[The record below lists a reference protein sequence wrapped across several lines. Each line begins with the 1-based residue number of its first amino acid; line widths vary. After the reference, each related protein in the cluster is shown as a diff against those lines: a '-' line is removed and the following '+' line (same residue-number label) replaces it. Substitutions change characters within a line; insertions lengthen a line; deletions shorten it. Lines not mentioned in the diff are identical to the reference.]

1 MRMPAATAP
10 SIDAIKIGDTPL
22 LDVSFAFPEL
32 GDKVK
37 IVAKA
42 EWANPGG
49 SVKDRAAF
57 FIVKDALKTGKLAG
71 GKVLLDSSSGNT
83 GIAYAWLGARLG
95 VKVALAVPGS
105 IARQRRAILEA
116 YGVELFF
123 TDPLEGSDGA
133 IREVRLMLKAEPGR
147 YWYADQYSN
156 PMTWRSHFETTGA
169 EIFEQTGGKVTHFV
183 AGLGTS
189 GTFVGA
195 GRRLRE
201 LNTNIR
207 LISMEPDGPMHGL
220 EGLKHME
227 TSIIPQIYDD
237 SVADSR
243 IQIATEEAQAAAR
256 TLGRS
261 GGILLGPS
269 GGANLAAALRLG
281 RDLAAQGREAVIATM
296 FCDSGER
303 YLGERF
309 WAP

>member
-1 MRMPAATAP
+1 MPDTAARNIET
-10 SIDAIKIGDTPL
+10 IKVGNTPL

-32 GDKVK
+32 GEKVK

-49 SVKDRAAF
+49 SVKDRAGY
-57 FIVKDALKTGKLAG
+57 FILKDALETGKLAG
-71 GKVLLDSSSGNT
+71 GKILLDSSSGNT

-105 IARQRRAILEA
+105 IGKHRRAILEA
-116 YGVELFF
+116 YGVELLF

-133 IREVRLMLKAEPGR
+133 IREVRLMLKAEPNR

-156 PMTWRSHFETTGA
+156 PMTWRAHYETTGP
-169 EIFEQTGGKVTHFV
+169 EIFAQTDGKVTHFV

-195 GRRLRE
+195 GRRLRK
-201 LNTNIR
+201 LKNDVR

-227 TSIIPQIYDD
+227 TSIIPKIYDD

-243 IQIATEEAQAAAR
+243 IQIATEEAHDVAR
-256 TLGRS
+256 TLGRR

-281 RDLAAQGREAVIATM
+281 RDLAAQGREAVIATV

-303 YLGERF
+303 YLGERY
-309 WAP
+309 WQP

>member
-1 MRMPAATAP
+1 MPSLAAR
-10 SIDAIKIGDTPL
+10 SFDGIKVGNTPL

-32 GDKVK
+32 GHKVK

-49 SVKDRAAF
+49 SVKDRAGY
-57 FIVKDALKTGKLAG
+57 FILKDALETGKLD
-71 GKVLLDSSSGNT
+71 GKILLDSSSGNT
-83 GIAYAWLGARLG
+83 GIAYAWMGARLG

-105 IARQRRAILEA
+105 ISKHRRAILEA
-116 YGVELFF
+116 YGVELLF

-133 IREVRLMLKAEPGR
+133 IREVRLMLKAEPNR

-156 PMTWRSHFETTGA
+156 PMTWRAHYETTGP
-169 EIFEQTGGKVTHFV
+169 EIFAQTDGKVTHFV

-201 LNTNIR
+201 LNKNIR

-227 TSIIPQIYDD
+227 TSIIPAIYDD

-243 IQIATEEAQAAAR
+243 IQIATEDAQDAAR
-256 TLGRS
+256 TLGRK

-281 RDLAAQGREAVIATM
+281 RDLVAQGREAVIATV

-309 WAP
+309 WQP